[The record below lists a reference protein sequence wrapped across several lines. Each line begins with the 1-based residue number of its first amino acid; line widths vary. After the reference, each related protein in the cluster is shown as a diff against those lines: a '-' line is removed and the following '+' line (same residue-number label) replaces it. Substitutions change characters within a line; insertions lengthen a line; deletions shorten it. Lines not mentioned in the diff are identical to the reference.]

1 MSSYLFRPR
10 TVEQATQESDAAFQ
24 MADLPSNMFQGML
37 SEGPQGVSKALLEG
51 KEYGLKDL
59 TGKEH
64 GFVAE
69 TAYEA
74 LTDPTMLFGPVKT
87 MFKGLG
93 RVIKDPSKAYGDITS
108 SLSNFID
115 GYYGSSSGSKGA
127 AVVSWLP
134 AQLKNMVSTISP
146 NGLKTLEEF
155 GMTKPMVDMAA
166 KFLAASK
173 AGDKK
178 ALKKAYAQ
186 VQHGAY
192 MMHRAGVSPD
202 DMPPLYQRMIDSM
215 SLDGQG
221 FMPLSKETY
230 LDEIKNIPYM
240 TKKGMSVGPADPK
253 VASKLFES
261 AQNAWGLSSGKTKA
275 GMPVDMIIRRPDVM
289 LGDFASDVSKS
300 GMSTMLSKVFS
311 GGVFDSADDLK
322 KALDKQL
329 MSAKGSRAGVG
340 RVVDTRTAEEI
351 AAGKTKTS
359 VVDPETGVV
368 SKANPYKVT
377 NIKVAD
383 DGVYFNY
390 RGSQVEKAGK
400 KGNELASRSY
410 LEGGI
415 NMQVHVDKK
424 GNVTAVTSDNYDFY
438 EDKIKITEKIL
449 PKGILGVTPP
459 IRVNML
465 RRKTG
470 DQIVNATKRP
480 ETFGRS
486 ELEAI
491 AAQRARPDH
500 AGTLAYGALGLQA
513 GGGMLSEGASAAGLS
528 ILDAINENHNIQLSE
543 KPRFPGF

>member
-1 MSSYLFRPR
+1 MSSYLSRPR
-10 TVEQATQESDAAFQ
+10 TMEQATQESNAALK
-24 MADLPSNMFQGML
+24 MADVPSNMFQGML
-37 SEGPQGVSKALLEG
+37 SEGPQGASKALLEG

-64 GFVAE
+64 GIVAE
-69 TAYEA
+69 TAYEVA
-74 LTDPTMLFGPVKT
+74 TDPAMLFGPVKT

-134 AQLKNMVSTISP
+134 TQLKNMVSTISP
-146 NGLKTLEEF
+146 DGLKTLEEF

-192 MMHRAGVSPD
+192 MMHRAGVSPA

-230 LDEIKNIPYM
+230 LDEIKNIPYA
-240 TKKGMSVGPADPK
+240 TKKGMSVGPADPT

-359 VVDPETGVV
+359 VVDSETGVV
-368 SKANPYKVT
+368 SKVSPYKVT

-383 DGVYFNY
+383 DGVYFSY

-400 KGNELASRSY
+400 KANELASRSY

-438 EDKIKITEKIL
+438 EDKIKVTEKLL

-459 IRVNML
+459 IRVNIL
-465 RRKTG
+465 RRRTG
-470 DQIVNATKRP
+470 DQIVNAP
-480 ETFGRS
+480 QGAETFGKDQ
-486 ELEAI
+486 LEAI
-491 AAQRARPDH
+491 AAQRATPDI
-500 AGTLAYGALGLQA
+500 AGNVAYGVLGGRAAQ
-513 GGGMLSEGASAAGLS
+513 GMLFSDE
-528 ILDAINENHNIQLSE
+528 EQ
-543 KPRFPGF
+543 

>member
-1 MSSYLFRPR
+1 
-10 TVEQATQESDAAFQ
+10 
-24 MADLPSNMFQGML
+24 
-37 SEGPQGVSKALLEG
+37 
-51 KEYGLKDL
+51 
-59 TGKEH
+59 
-64 GFVAE
+64 
-69 TAYEA
+69 
-74 LTDPTMLFGPVKT
+74 
-87 MFKGLG
+87 
-93 RVIKDPSKAYGDITS
+93 
-108 SLSNFID
+108 
-115 GYYGSSSGSKGA
+115 
-127 AVVSWLP
+127 
-134 AQLKNMVSTISP
+134 
-146 NGLKTLEEF
+146 
-155 GMTKPMVDMAA
+155 
-166 KFLAASK
+166 
-173 AGDKK
+173 
-178 ALKKAYAQ
+178 
-186 VQHGAY
+186 
-192 MMHRAGVSPD
+192 MMHRAGVSPA

-230 LDEIKNIPYM
+230 LDEIKNIPYA
-240 TKKGMSVGPADPK
+240 TKKGMSVGPADPT

-368 SKANPYKVT
+368 SKVSPYKVT

-383 DGVYFNY
+383 DGVYFSY

-400 KGNELASRSY
+400 KANELASRSY

-438 EDKIKITEKIL
+438 EDKIKVTEKLL

-459 IRVNML
+459 IRVNIL
-465 RRKTG
+465 RRRTG
-470 DQIVNATKRP
+470 DQIVNAP
-480 ETFGRS
+480 QGAETFGKDQ
-486 ELEAI
+486 LEAI
-491 AAQRARPDH
+491 AAQRATPDI
-500 AGTLAYGALGLQA
+500 AGNVAYGVLGGRAAQ
-513 GGGMLSEGASAAGLS
+513 GMLFSDE
-528 ILDAINENHNIQLSE
+528 EQ
-543 KPRFPGF
+543 